1 MVRKENK
8 MQAIHPSIK
17 IEYGKYAGK
26 PIAPKLLTLLNEVH
40 HFNPGFTYVAKD
52 TRGVGDTANI
62 DEITVVQG
70 NQIVGVIGVSNRYR
84 RNESEDV
91 FVARSENIKRERAI
105 TITSKHLKVVM
116 KEIREAFK
124 PRSMEKRIEEVTD
137 TISTQLL
144 RMKRNATSHVQ
155 SSVQSAAT
163 EVLMYLHKLQSG
175 NARST
180 ELPSEL
186 LAKLGRNW
194 ETYLDS
200 ARISESVVA
209 DYNAKRGICV
219 RIERDGKLAVV
230 DLATDTLTEHD
241 TTYDLTSNYQEKIT
255 MLKLMDEAQPIEHV
269 GARFTDWNSENG
281 VRCDYDYFFLVSGA
295 TYTNC

>member
-1 MVRKENK
+1 MEATQSTQFTGK
-8 MQAIHPSIK
+8 M
-17 IEYGKYAGK
+17 EWGKYVGK
-26 PIAPKLLTLLNEVH
+26 PIATKLLTLLNEVR
-40 HFNPGFTYVAKD
+40 HFNPDFTYMAKD
-52 TRGVGDTANI
+52 TRGFGDNVNI
-62 DEITVVQG
+62 DEIAVLLG
-70 NQIVGVIGVSNRYR
+70 NQVVGVIGVSNRYR

-124 PRSMEKRIEEVTD
+124 PRSNEKRIAEVTD

-144 RMKRNATSHVQ
+144 RMKNNANSHVR
-155 SSVQSAAT
+155 SSVQNAAS
-163 EVLMYLHKLQSG
+163 EVLMYLYKLHTGSVG
-175 NARST
+175 ST
-180 ELPSEL
+180 ELPSDL

-200 ARISESVVA
+200 ARISESVVN
-209 DYNAKRGICV
+209 DYNTKRGICV

-230 DLATDTLTEHD
+230 DLATDTLNEHD

-269 GARFTDWNSENG
+269 GARFTDWNNENG

>member
-1 MVRKENK
+1 MEATQTTQFTGK
-8 MQAIHPSIK
+8 M
-17 IEYGKYAGK
+17 EWGKYVGK
-26 PIAPKLLTLLNEVH
+26 PIAPKLLTLLNEVR
-40 HFNPGFTYVAKD
+40 HFNPDFTYSAKD
-52 TRGVGDTANI
+52 TRGYGDAENI
-62 DEITVVQG
+62 DEITVLLG

-91 FVARSENIKRERAI
+91 FFARSENIKRERAI

-137 TISTQLL
+137 TISTQLI

-163 EVLMYLHKLQSG
+163 EVLMYLHKLNTGSVG
-175 NARST
+175 ST

-200 ARISESVVA
+200 ARISESVVN